1 MKRLFVIILLAVAAF
16 WYYGKC
22 VDGFYES
29 SIHLKTWPKER
40 YGQLQC
46 LFSPEEVQ
54 KVLSQPFTYLGKGRQ
69 FFVFASQDGKYVL
82 KFVKCQRIKG
92 PNRQERVDAIFAS
105 CALAATELR
114 DNTGVVFV
122 HLNSDSEV
130 KSDVLL
136 IDKIGMKH
144 TIAIDEVPFVLQ
156 RRAIPVKEV
165 AMTEERLAQLIDLIK
180 RDAAHHVY
188 DKDSGLIE
196 RNNVGFLDHRAIH
209 IDIGTLERSE
219 VDHSEEQIAIIKKI
233 LTK

>member
-1 MKRLFVIILLAVAAF
+1 
-16 WYYGKC
+16 
-22 VDGFYES
+22 
-29 SIHLKTWPKER
+29 
-40 YGQLQC
+40 
-46 LFSPEEVQ
+46 
-54 KVLSQPFTYLGKGRQ
+54 
-69 FFVFASQDGKYVL
+69 
-82 KFVKCQRIKG
+82 CQRIKG
-92 PNRQERVDAIFAS
+92 PNRQERVEGIFAS
-105 CALAATELR
+105 CALAATDLR

-165 AMTEERLAQLIDLIK
+165 AMTPERLAQLIDLIK

-196 RNNVGFLDHRAIH
+196 RNNVGFLDDRAIH
-209 IDIGTLERSE
+209 IDIGTLERSD
-219 VDHSEEQIAIIKKI
+219 VDHSEEQIALIKKI